1 MNTYKVI
8 KKPLITEKGA
18 IAQQESNQYFF
29 AVDTS
34 ATKREVSDAVEG
46 IFKVKVEKVRTMRVR
61 GKYRRVGKSM
71 GRTAGWKKA
80 IVTLGEGQ
88 RIEFLEGA

>member
-29 AVDTS
+29 AVDTR
-34 ATKREVSDAVEG
+34 ATKHDICDAVEG
-46 IFKVKVEKVRTMRVR
+46 IFKVKVEKIRTMRVR

-71 GRTAGWKKA
+71 GRTSAWKKA